1 MRKSRGRDFIT
12 NVNKISAISL
22 YQIITFRTK
31 KNQISISFQPV
42 GLI

>member
-31 KNQISISFQPV
+31 KIK
-42 GLI
+42 